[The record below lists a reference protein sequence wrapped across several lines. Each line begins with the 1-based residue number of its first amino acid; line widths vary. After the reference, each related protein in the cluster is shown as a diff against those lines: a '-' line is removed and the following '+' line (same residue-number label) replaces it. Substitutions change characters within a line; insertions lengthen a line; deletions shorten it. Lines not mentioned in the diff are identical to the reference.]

1 MNYYLYCC
9 LAYPFV
15 FVLCFVYA
23 MIVFDKGASDSLG
36 GDAQQLRALGNA
48 QF

>member
-1 MNYYLYCC
+1 
-9 LAYPFV
+9 
-15 FVLCFVYA
+15 